1 MKLLIIILAAS
12 IASVMVWKDFHWALV
27 LLGAVCGLFFM
38 SVIIYRP
45 SRKTKVEVGTFIST
59 PSAPQG
65 NNVGSEPSPFGN
77 YRSE

>member
-1 MKLLIIILAAS
+1 MNLLSVVFAAS
-12 IASVMVWKDFHWALV
+12 ISSAMFWKDFHWV
-27 LLGAVCGLFFM
+27 FIIIGGICGLIFM
-38 SVIIYRP
+38 SIATRRF
-45 SRKTKVEVGTFIST
+45 SRKTKVEIGTFIST